1 MFSLLRFLVEYV
13 TIMLN
18 FEPNSQREDP
28 TSPYEL
34 FRGQKIDY
42 KRQLRISFGDYA
54 ECHDPHVT
62 SNTIERRTDPCIAL
76 LPLLIAQC
84 SHLFYNLE
92 TRRTDTWTEL
102 PLPLDI
108 LKRVNK
114 LGAGQRKKL
123 RVQPTFAYDP
133 VDEHNN
139 FLEHIDDNKLFVN
152 DPANT
157 STDSSSESDD
167 SDEED
172 GNNDN
177 TREITEEIIEN
188 ERIRQEIQAEN
199 EDKKT
204 DTKECINPVDQYI
217 PEDLYAEK
225 APIGALPQKRHQT
238 SSKGPVEQPTAFKD
252 GRSWVNIT
260 LKAYK
265 RISKAIFHASL
276 TNNQKNKF
284 GVYSNM
290 TVRQAIDKYGIPAR
304 QAVMEELKQ
313 LIKLQV

>member
-1 MFSLLRFLVEYV
+1 
-13 TIMLN
+13 MLN

-62 SNTIERRTDPCIAL
+62 SNTMERRTDPCIAL
-76 LPLLIAQC
+76 LPLLNAQG

-92 TRRTDTWTEL
+92 TRRTCVRDTWTEL
-102 PLPLDI
+102 PLPADI

-114 LGAGQRKKL
+114 LAAGQRKKL

-139 FLEHIDDNKLFVN
+139 FLEHIDDNELFVN
-152 DPANT
+152 DPADT

-172 GNNDN
+172 GNNNDN
-177 TREITEEIIEN
+177 TRKITEEIIEN

-199 EDKKT
+199 EDNT
-204 DTKECINPVDQYI
+204 DTEECINPVDQYK

-238 SSKGPVEQPTAFKD
+238 RSKGPVE
-252 GRSWVNIT
+252 
-260 LKAYK
+260 
-265 RISKAIFHASL
+265 
-276 TNNQKNKF
+276 
-284 GVYSNM
+284 
-290 TVRQAIDKYGIPAR
+290 
-304 QAVMEELKQ
+304 
-313 LIKLQV
+313 